1 MSSTTTAER
10 PPLTLGVKLLY
21 GMGAA
26 ANTIKQRGVSTFL
39 LLFYNQVV
47 GLPPAMVSGAI
58 AIALAVDAVVDPMV
72 GQVSDNFRSRWGRR
86 HPFMYAAALP
96 VGVGFFLLWN
106 PPHGWEQ
113 QALFVYML
121 TCLLV
126 IRVFDTFFELP
137 SSALLAELTDKYDER
152 TSMIAIR
159 QLFGVIGALL
169 MTLAVYQVFLREN
182 PDGSGGVTQR
192 EGWFAYSIV
201 AAMIISLVILASSWG
216 THSQIPFLRQPPSR
230 KVTFAGMAKEM
241 GETLKNRSFLVL
253 TVSGMFMSMSLGLKG
268 ALELYFSLY
277 FWGLNQAQLSLLTVA
292 GMIASVSG
300 AALAA
305 PVAKR
310 LGKRNGAIIMFAGAV
325 VALVGPIFL
334 RLIGLMP
341 PNGSTALFVI
351 LFIDVILNG
360 AMAIMTGV
368 MLASMIA
375 DVVEESEVQTGRR
388 SEGLLMSADNL
399 FKKLVSG
406 VGVFASGLVL
416 AFAQFPQGAKRGEV
430 PEDILHAMAWV
441 YLPVILGF
449 FSIAIL
455 GLFLFRIDRKTHED
469 NLAILRARAEAEA
482 EIEQGRPP
490 TLP

>member
-1 MSSTTTAER
+1 
-10 PPLTLGVKLLY
+10 
-21 GMGAA
+21 
-26 ANTIKQRGVSTFL
+26 
-39 LLFYNQVV
+39 
-47 GLPPAMVSGAI
+47 
-58 AIALAVDAVVDPMV
+58 
-72 GQVSDNFRSRWGRR
+72 
-86 HPFMYAAALP
+86 
-96 VGVGFFLLWN
+96 
-106 PPHGWEQ
+106 
-113 QALFVYML
+113 
-121 TCLLV
+121 
-126 IRVFDTFFELP
+126 
-137 SSALLAELTDKYDER
+137 
-152 TSMIAIR
+152 
-159 QLFGVIGALL
+159 
-169 MTLAVYQVFLREN
+169 
-182 PDGSGGVTQR
+182 
-192 EGWFAYSIV
+192 
-201 AAMIISLVILASSWG
+201 
-216 THSQIPFLRQPPSR
+216 
-230 KVTFAGMAKEM
+230 
-241 GETLKNRSFLVL
+241 
-253 TVSGMFMSMSLGLKG
+253 KG

-300 AALAA
+300 AGLAA

-449 FSIAIL
+449 YSIAIL

>member
-1 MSSTTTAER
+1 
-10 PPLTLGVKLLY
+10 
-21 GMGAA
+21 
-26 ANTIKQRGVSTFL
+26 
-39 LLFYNQVV
+39 
-47 GLPPAMVSGAI
+47 
-58 AIALAVDAVVDPMV
+58 
-72 GQVSDNFRSRWGRR
+72 
-86 HPFMYAAALP
+86 
-96 VGVGFFLLWN
+96 
-106 PPHGWEQ
+106 
-113 QALFVYML
+113 
-121 TCLLV
+121 
-126 IRVFDTFFELP
+126 
-137 SSALLAELTDKYDER
+137 
-152 TSMIAIR
+152 MIAIR

-449 FSIAIL
+449 YSIAIL